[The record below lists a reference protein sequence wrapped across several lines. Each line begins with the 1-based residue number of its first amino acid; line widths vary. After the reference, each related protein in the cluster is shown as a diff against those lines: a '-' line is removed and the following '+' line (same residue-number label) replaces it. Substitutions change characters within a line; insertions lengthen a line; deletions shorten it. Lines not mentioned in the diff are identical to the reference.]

1 MNVHRKEQQSIVKFD
16 FDFFFQIFSIKK
28 PTMSSTVI
36 SRCSITLHDVSTQV
50 TERSV
55 SKLITKILPNV
66 RISKINLGDPFCE
79 YLVYN

>member
-1 MNVHRKEQQSIVKFD
+1 
-16 FDFFFQIFSIKK
+16 
-28 PTMSSTVI
+28 MSSTVI
-36 SRCSITLHDVSTQV
+36 SRCSITLHDVSTQI